1 MSDIQNEI
9 NQKPEAR
16 LNLQGESEMI
26 LREAVAFALAEALE
40 SDEDVFIMGED
51 IGAYGGPY
59 AVTRGFLEKYGDK
72 RIKDTPISEAA
83 IVGAGG
89 GAAVAGLRP
98 IVELMTINFSLVAMD
113 QIVNHV
119 ARFRYMSNG
128 QFQVPL
134 VIRTVTG
141 GGAQLGATHSQSFES
156 MFASIPGLLV
166 ATPSTP
172 YDALGLLRTA
182 IKDNNPVIFAE
193 HALLYGTK
201 GKVPK
206 THYEIPFGKAA
217 FRREGK
223 DITII
228 GYSRMAH
235 IAEEAAEILS
245 HRGIQADVID
255 LRTLRPLDMESI
267 IKSVQKTN
275 RAVIVEETWLT
286 GGFSGEIASRIHE
299 TAFDYLDGPVVRVNG
314 LDVPAPYS
322 GKLEAAT
329 IPTALEVSDSIRK
342 NLGI

>member
-141 GGAQLGATHSQSFES
+141 LSL
-156 MFASIPGLLV
+156 I
-166 ATPSTP
+166 
-172 YDALGLLRTA
+172 
-182 IKDNNPVIFAE
+182 
-193 HALLYGTK
+193 
-201 GKVPK
+201 
-206 THYEIPFGKAA
+206 
-217 FRREGK
+217 
-223 DITII
+223 
-228 GYSRMAH
+228 H
-235 IAEEAAEILS
+235 I
-245 HRGIQADVID
+245 
-255 LRTLRPLDMESI
+255 
-267 IKSVQKTN
+267 
-275 RAVIVEETWLT
+275 
-286 GGFSGEIASRIHE
+286 
-299 TAFDYLDGPVVRVNG
+299 
-314 LDVPAPYS
+314 
-322 GKLEAAT
+322 
-329 IPTALEVSDSIRK
+329 
-342 NLGI
+342 